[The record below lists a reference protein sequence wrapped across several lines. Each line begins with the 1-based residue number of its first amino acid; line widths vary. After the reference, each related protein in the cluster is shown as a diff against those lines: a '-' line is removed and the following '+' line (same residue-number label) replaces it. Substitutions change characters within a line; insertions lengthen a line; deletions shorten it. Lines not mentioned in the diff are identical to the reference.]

1 VIEIFGAIAAGVLL
15 GWWLSRRGV
24 LPVARRR
31 KRRIAVAEEGV
42 DAPQGRVVPLDET
55 RELLRAAFRPEEM
68 PDPEQARRADRHQL
82 SRALADVADL
92 HGADRAVLWSVASGP
107 DGAIELVASSE
118 REDPAVLTG
127 TVRDLAVWAARE
139 GMLAFDRS
147 SDAPLFAAIAVT
159 LHGPAGV
166 LTVHQPET
174 SKVPREAFKG
184 WMPRHAAALSALH
197 ELVRTR
203 AETAR
208 SNFRLRATV
217 RSAMTLQGMRDPLG
231 LETALVSQ
239 ALEVAGAQWAALVR
253 WDWEKREGTVRAT
266 SLGDAGGDPPATV
279 PEGSVVGGVCTD
291 GVPLVFEDALAKMS
305 DPGALFG
312 GWPVPAATGSLLIVP
327 VRRGKE
333 VDAIGAL
340 ICGHADAG
348 ALTQADARTTQ
359 ELGVIAAGAL
369 DTAWAVAAERE
380 VARTDP
386 LTGLANRR
394 KFEEIFAHSIALT
407 DRHEGTQLAL
417 VLVDIDFFK
426 KVNDTYGHEAG
437 DAVLQ
442 AVAKALGK
450 ERRAVDAVARM
461 GGEEMALILPHTDAD
476 GAREVA
482 ERLRERIER
491 TTVHTNVGQ
500 IQVTASF
507 GVAVYSSRGGDAD
520 TVFERADKALY
531 EAKHLGRNRVA
542 VAP

>member
-1 VIEIFGAIAAGVLL
+1 L
-15 GWWLSRRGV
+15 GR
-24 LPVARRR
+24 A
-31 KRRIAVAEEGV
+31 
-42 DAPQGRVVPLDET
+42 VPLDET
-55 RELLRAAFRPEEM
+55 RELLRAAFRTEEI
-68 PDPEQARRADRHQL
+68 PDPEQARRADRRQL

-107 DGAIELVASSE
+107 DGVLELVASSE
-118 REDPAVLTG
+118 RGDPELLLG
-127 TVRDLAVWAARE
+127 TQRDLAVWAARE

-147 SDAPLFAAIAVT
+147 TDAPHFAAIAVT

-217 RSAMTLQGMRDPLG
+217 RTAMSLQGMRDPLG

-239 ALEVAGAQWAALVR
+239 TLDVAGAQWAALVR
-253 WDWEKREGTVRAT
+253 WDREKREGTVRAT
-266 SLGDAGGDPPATV
+266 SLGETSGESLAAV

-291 GVPLVFEDALAKMS
+291 GVPIVYEDASATMA

-312 GWPVPAATGSLLIVP
+312 GWPVPAETGSLLIVP
-327 VRRGKE
+327 VRRGKK
-333 VDAIGAL
+333 DRAIGAL
-340 ICGHADAG
+340 ICGHTEAG

-359 ELGVIAAGAL
+359 ELGIIAAGAL
-369 DTAWAVAAERE
+369 DTAWAVASERE

-394 KFEEIFAHSIALT
+394 KFEEIYGHSIALT
-407 DRHEGTQLAL
+407 DRHEGTHLAL

-442 AVAKALGK
+442 AVAKVLGMD
-450 ERRAVDAVARM
+450 RRAVDAVARL
-461 GGEEMALILPHTDAD
+461 GGEEMALVLPHTDVE

-491 TTVHTNVGQ
+491 TVVHTNVGQ

-507 GVAVYSSRGGDAD
+507 GVAVYGSRAGNAD

-531 EAKHLGRNRVA
+531 AAKDLGRNRVE